1 METYPMGN
9 SLQNQ
14 QPTVNTITVMIVEDD
29 KRTREMYF
37 GTINTTD
44 DIECIGAYES
54 AEDALKGLEKDIPS
68 VLLMDIGL
76 PGMSGIEAVQKIKE
90 EYPTIEILMLTVY
103 DDDEKIFKS
112 ICAGASGYIL
122 KNAKKQELIESI
134 RGILHGAPMSPL
146 IARRLL
152 NLIREKTSPQ
162 EELLTLSPRERKILE
177 LLVEGYSEKRIAE
190 SLYISPLTVHTHI
203 KNIYEKLHVHSRAA
217 AISKAIKNRL
227 L

>member
-1 METYPMGN
+1 MSI
-9 SLQNQ
+9 SLEKNK
-14 QPTVNTITVMIVEDD
+14 PDVNTISVMIVEDD
-29 KRTREMYF
+29 KRTREMHV
-37 GTINTTD
+37 GTLHGVED
-44 DIECIGAYES
+44 VECVGAYES
-54 AEDALKGLEKDIPS
+54 AEDAIKGLEKDIPT

-76 PGMSGIEAVQKIKE
+76 PGMSGIEAVRKIKE

-103 DDDEKIFKS
+103 DDDEKIFNS

-122 KNAKKQELIESI
+122 KNAKKEELIESI

-152 NLIREKTSPQ
+152 NLIREKTTPQ

-190 SLYISPLTVHTHI
+190 TLYISPLTVHTHI

>member
-1 METYPMGN
+1 MDN
-9 SLQNQ
+9 SPQKH
-14 QPTVNTITVMIVEDD
+14 PTVNTITVMIVEDD
-29 KRTREMYF
+29 KRTREMYVD
-37 GTINTTD
+37 TLQTTD

-54 AEDALKGLEKDIPS
+54 AEDALKGLERDIPA

-76 PGMSGIEAVQKIKE
+76 PGMSGIEAAQKIKE

-103 DDDEKIFKS
+103 DDDEKIFNS

-122 KNAKKQELIESI
+122 KNAKKEKLIESI

-152 NLIREKTSPQ
+152 NLIREKTAPKN
-162 EELLTLSPRERKILE
+162 ELLALSPREHKILE
-177 LLVEGYSEKRIAE
+177 LLVEGLSEKKIGE
-190 SLYISPLTVHTHI
+190 TLFISPYTVHTHI
-203 KNIYEKLHVHSRAA
+203 KNIYAKLHVHSRAA